1 MCAVHVVWGSLT
13 AVIGVA
19 FVVWAST
26 TSSFVVYR
34 ALAARSRLLW
44 GDQVHRFYQVV
55 GVILVV
61 LGVLWATGIIWSDQS

>member
-1 MCAVHVVWGSLT
+1 MTVVG
-13 AVIGVA
+13 AA
-19 FVVWAST
+19 FLFWAST

-44 GDQVHRFYQVV
+44 GEQVHRFYHVV

-61 LGVLWATGIIWSDQS
+61 VGVLWVTGVIWSGQ